1 MLFRSIHMLV
11 STQRPSVNV
20 ITGLIKA
27 NFPSR
32 LSFRVASKVDS
43 RTILDMNGA
52 ENLLG
57 KGDML
62 FLDMNSAKPTR
73 IQGCYVGEDEIEK
86 LVSFIKERS
95 PLTEAEIGDLEE
107 EDSEEGERDELYGE
121 AVEHVLRHRMASTS
135 FLQRR
140 LAVNYDRAMQLLE
153 EMEAEGVIGPDI
165 GDQPREVLI
174 DELDD

>member
-1 MLFRSIHMLV
+1 MLV

-27 NFPSR
+27 NFPCR

-57 KGDML
+57 RGDML
-62 FLDMNSAKPTR
+62 FLDMNAAKPTR
-73 IQGCYVGEDEIEK
+73 IQGCYVGENEIEK
-86 LVSFIKERS
+86 LVDFVKERS
-95 PLTEAEIGDLEE
+95 PLGEAELADLEE
-107 EDSEEGERDELYGE
+107 EDSDEYEQDELYSE
-121 AVEHVLRHRMASTS
+121 AVQLVVRHQTASTS

-140 LAVNYDRAMQLLE
+140 LAIKYDRAMQLLE
-153 EMEAEGVIGPDI
+153 DMEAEGIIGPDI
-165 GDQPREVLI
+165 GGQPREILI
-174 DELDD
+174 EGMTD